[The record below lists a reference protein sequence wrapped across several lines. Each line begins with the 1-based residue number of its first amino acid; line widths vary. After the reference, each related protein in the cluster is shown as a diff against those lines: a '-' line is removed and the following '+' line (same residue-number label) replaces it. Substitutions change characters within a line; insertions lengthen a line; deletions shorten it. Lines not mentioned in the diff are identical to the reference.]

1 MGALLGKAPP
11 MGGASPSSSA
21 LHLAIYE
28 GPSEATSK
36 HTQGRVW
43 GRAVGLSGVEGGGG
57 GRELL
62 ANMVWENESQEEG
75 PVSPG
80 GQVKLQMSLLSGSR
94 SRSVKT
100 ARFCEQKVPGDSPH
114 SSTKPR
120 ARGFR
125 SVMW

>member
-11 MGGASPSSSA
+11 MGRESPASSA

-28 GPSEATSK
+28 GPREATSK

-43 GRAVGLSGVEGGGG
+43 WHAVGLSRVEGGSG
-57 GRELL
+57 GRELI
-62 ANMVWENESQEEG
+62 ANMVWKNESQEEG
-75 PVSPG
+75 PASPG
-80 GQVKLQMSLLSGSR
+80 GQVKLQVSLLARSR

-120 ARGFR
+120 AQGFR
-125 SVMW
+125 SVMR